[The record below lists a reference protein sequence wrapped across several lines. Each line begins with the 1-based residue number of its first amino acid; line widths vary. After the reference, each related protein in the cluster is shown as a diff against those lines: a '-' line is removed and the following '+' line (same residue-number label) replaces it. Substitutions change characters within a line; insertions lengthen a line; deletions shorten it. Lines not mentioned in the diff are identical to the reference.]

1 MMYQKFLAMNTNQ
14 GIAVSNVSTND
25 VAKESVKY
33 YDALG
38 QENSKPVPVVKLTC
52 APSVETK
59 TTGSTED
66 RFAGKHINK
75 LLSSF

>member
-25 VAKESVKY
+25 VAKENVMY
-33 YDALG
+33 YDGLA
-38 QENSKPVPVVKLTC
+38 QESSKPVPLAKLTC

-59 TTGSTED
+59 ATGSTED